1 MFEEIIANFEQLTF
15 GALFVAMLAYTIKTN
30 DKREQRYIETIQ
42 ENQDTVKNA
51 VKALRGY
58 DEVKATT
65 EEILRKV
72 TKGA

>member
-15 GALFVAMLAYTIKTN
+15 GALFVAMLVYTIKTN

>member
-30 DKREQRYIETIQ
+30 DKREQRYIQTIQ

-72 TKGA
+72 TKGV

>member
-1 MFEEIIANFEQLTF
+1 MFEEILANFEQLTF

-65 EEILRKV
+65 EEILRRV
-72 TKGA
+72 TKGE

>member
-1 MFEEIIANFEQLTF
+1 MFEEILTNFEQLTF
-15 GALFVAMLAYTIKTN
+15 GALFVAMLVYTIKTN
-30 DKREQRYIETIQ
+30 DKREQRYIETIT
-42 ENQDTVKNA
+42 ENQETVKNA

>member
-1 MFEEIIANFEQLTF
+1 MFEEILANFEQITF
-15 GALFVAMLAYTIKTN
+15 GALFVAMLVYSMRTN
-30 DKREQRYIETIQ
+30 ERREHRYIETIA

>member
-15 GALFVAMLAYTIKTN
+15 GALFVAMLVYTIKTN

-65 EEILRKV
+65 EEILRRV
-72 TKGA
+72 MKGE

>member
-1 MFEEIIANFEQLTF
+1 MFEEILANFEQLTF
-15 GALFVAMLAYTIKTN
+15 GSLFVAMLVYTIKTN
-30 DKREQRYIETIQ
+30 DKREQRYIETIT
-42 ENQDTVKNA
+42 ENQETVKNA

>member
-1 MFEEIIANFEQLTF
+1 MFEEILANFEQLTF

-65 EEILRKV
+65 EEILRRV
-72 TKGA
+72 MKGE

>member
-15 GALFVAMLAYTIKTN
+15 GALFVAMLVYSMRTN
-30 DKREQRYIETIQ
+30 ERREQRYIETIA
-42 ENQDTVKNA
+42 ENQETVKNA

-72 TKGA
+72 TKGE